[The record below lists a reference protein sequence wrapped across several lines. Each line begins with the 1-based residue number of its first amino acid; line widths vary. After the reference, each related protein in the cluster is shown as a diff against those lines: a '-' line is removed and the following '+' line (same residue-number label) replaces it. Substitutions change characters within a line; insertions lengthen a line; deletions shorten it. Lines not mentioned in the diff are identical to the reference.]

1 MSEKIRLDTAIF
13 ERGLTESREKART
26 SVMAGIVYVNNQKAD
41 KPGMQVKPADVIEV
55 RGKALK
61 YVSRGG
67 LKLEKAVKDFDLD
80 LSGKVCADVGS
91 STGGFTDCMLQNGA
105 AHVYAIDVGHGQLA
119 WSLRNDQ
126 RVTVM
131 EDTNIRYVD
140 PYGFDPPVEFCTIDV
155 NHISLRLVLP
165 VVKDMLGSHGE
176 LVCLIKP
183 EFEAGRD
190 KVGKNGIVRE
200 SAVHE
205 EVLRNTLDFMLGL
218 DFKLL
223 ALDFSPIKGQKGN
236 IEYLCYACPGENS
249 DRGIFTDEY
258 IRNVVEMSHMTLD
271 KRGKET

>member
-1 MSEKIRLDTAIF
+1 MSDKIRLDTAIF

-41 KPGMQVKPADVIEV
+41 KPGMQIKSSDVIEV

-67 LKLEKAVKDFDLD
+67 LKLEKAVENFKLD
-80 LSGKVCADVGS
+80 LKGMVCADVGS

-119 WSLRNDQ
+119 WSLRNDD

-140 PYGFDPPVEFCTIDV
+140 PDSFDPPVGFCTIDV
-155 NHISLRLVLP
+155 NHISLKLVLP
-165 VVKDMLGSHGE
+165 VVKDMLGSCGE

-183 EFEAGRD
+183 EFEAGRG

-200 SAVHE
+200 SSVHE
-205 EVLRNTLDFMLGL
+205 EVLRNILDFMIGLG
-218 DFKLL
+218 FKLL
-223 ALDFSPIKGQKGN
+223 ALDYSPIKGQKGN
-236 IEYLCYACPGENS
+236 IEYLCHACPGENS

-258 IRNVVEMSHMTLD
+258 IRAVVEMSHKTLD
-271 KRGKET
+271 KRGMET